1 MEDIQIKKSRATNKH
16 RMRVKL
22 IFNPGSGAVGE
33 SPAQLMDVIS
43 EMQAWKLVPEAY
55 LVEPGSD
62 LPAIVKNAIEDGIRM
77 FVVCGGDGTIDVMA
91 GALAGRNATLGIIP
105 TGTQNNVALSLGI
118 PTADIP
124 ASIAILRTG
133 QRIKVDMGLA
143 EFGEIKQS
151 FLEVCSVGLLS
162 ALFPSADDIQHGNL
176 TRIGDFLATLV
187 ASTPAEMH
195 LTLDGKQEINTM
207 CHAVLISN
215 MPYIGPHF
223 QVGTPASMNDGLLD
237 VLLFADLS
245 KMDLLGYA
253 VQVARAGGEPEDE
266 RIQHYHVRRVDVDTN
281 PAMPLMADG
290 LALGEGSL
298 HISVQRHA
306 LAVIV
311 AEPAPLALAAEVT
324 ILGKPTSG
332 STQRK

>member
-1 MEDIQIKKSRATNKH
+1 MQEICDKKPLSTNRH

-33 SPAQLMDVIS
+33 SPVQLMDVIS
-43 EMQAWKLVPEAY
+43 DMQAWKLVPEAY

-62 LPAIVKNAIEDGIRM
+62 LPAMVQNALQDGIRM

-91 GALAGRNATLGIIP
+91 GALAGSNATLGIIP

-124 ASIAILRTG
+124 AAIAILRTG
-133 QRIKVDMGLA
+133 HRIKVDLGLA

-176 TRIGDFLATLV
+176 TRVGDFLTTLV

-195 LTLDGKQEINTM
+195 LTLDRKQEINTM

-223 QVGTPASMNDGLLD
+223 QVGTPTSTNDGLLD

-253 VQVARAGGEPEDE
+253 VLVAKPGSGPEDE
-266 RIQHYHVRRVDVDTN
+266 RIQHYHVHRVDVVTN
-281 PAMPLMADG
+281 PVMPVMVDG
-290 LALGEGSL
+290 LALGEGPIR
-298 HISVQRHA
+298 ISVQRHT
-306 LAVIV
+306 LAVMV
-311 AEPAPLALAAEVT
+311 GELPSLALPAR
-324 ILGKPTSG
+324 GKIHEAPTGG
-332 STQRK
+332 SAQRK

>member
-195 LTLDGKQEINTM
+195 LTLDGKQEINTI

>member
-1 MEDIQIKKSRATNKH
+1 MEEIQVKKPRSTNKH

-22 IFNPGSGAVGE
+22 IFNPGSGAAGE
-33 SPAQLMDVIS
+33 SPVQLMDVIS

-62 LPAIVKNAIEDGIRM
+62 IPSLVKNAIEDGIRM

-91 GALAGRNATLGIIP
+91 GALAGTNATLGIIP

-118 PTADIP
+118 PPTDIP
-124 ASIAILRTG
+124 AAIAILRTG
-133 QRIKVDMGLA
+133 QCIKVDMGLA
-143 EFGEIKQS
+143 KFGEIKRS

-176 TRIGDFLATLV
+176 TRVGDFLATLV
-187 ASTPAEMH
+187 ASSPAEMH
-195 LTLDGKQEINTM
+195 LTLDGEQEINTM

-223 QVGTPASMNDGLLD
+223 QVGTPASMIDGLLD

-245 KMDLLGYA
+245 KMDLLNYA
-253 VQVARAGGEPEDE
+253 VQATRAGDGQEDE
-266 RIQHYHVRRVDVDTN
+266 RIQHYHVRRVDVDTK

-290 LALGEGSL
+290 LPLGEGLL
-298 HISVQRHA
+298 HISVLRHA
-306 LAVIV
+306 LSVMVGELA
-311 AEPAPLALAAEVT
+311 PA
-324 ILGKPTSG
+324 ILPAQDKIL
-332 STQRK
+332 

>member
-1 MEDIQIKKSRATNKH
+1 MEEIQAKTYRSANKR
-16 RMRVKL
+16 RMRAKL
-22 IFNPGSGAVGE
+22 IFNPGAGAAGE
-33 SPAQLMDVIS
+33 SPVQLMDVIS

-62 LPAIVKNAIEDGIRM
+62 LPALVQSALEDGIRM

-91 GALAGRNATLGIIP
+91 GALAGTNATLGIIP

-118 PTADIP
+118 PLADIP
-124 ASIAILRTG
+124 AAIAILRTG
-133 QRIKVDMGLA
+133 QRIKVDLGLA

-176 TRIGDFLATLV
+176 TRLGDFLATLV
-187 ASTPAEMH
+187 ASAPAEMH
-195 LTLDGKQEINTM
+195 LRLDGKQEIDTT
-207 CHAVLISN
+207 CHVVLVSN

-223 QVGTPASMNDGLLD
+223 QVGTPASINDGLLD

-253 VQVARAGGEPEDE
+253 VQAARVDGGPEDE
-266 RIQHYHVRRVDVDTN
+266 RIQHYHVRRVEIDTH
-281 PAMPLMADG
+281 PAMPVMADG
-290 LALGEGSL
+290 LALGEGPL
-298 HISVQRHA
+298 RISVQRHA
-306 LAVIV
+306 LSVMI
-311 AEPAPLALAAEVT
+311 
-324 ILGKPTSG
+324 G
-332 STQRK
+332 